1 MDVIEVIK
9 SRRSVRS
16 YSNKEVKHDDLVRIL
31 SSARYA
37 PSSGNIQN
45 WAFIVVRNS
54 SKREDI
60 SKACLDQRWMV
71 QAPVHIVV
79 CNEVSLAKRA
89 YGSRGESLYG
99 IQNCAALAQNLMLAA
114 CSLGLSTCWVG
125 SFDPETI
132 SRLLKIP
139 SGFTPQIIITLGYKS
154 DKTTSVAG
162 RHDLANMVFFDGWG
176 KRVIG
181 SELLLEK
188 ISKEAGKAHTEV
200 KKRIDK
206 KAIIEKIKRV
216 IKKK

>member
-1 MDVIEVIK
+1 MDVLEAIK

-16 YSNKEVKHDDLVRIL
+16 YSDKEVKHDAIVRVL
-31 SSARYA
+31 SFARYA

-45 WAFIVVRNS
+45 WAFIVVRDS

-60 SKACLDQRWMV
+60 SKACLNQRWMV

-79 CNEVSLAKRA
+79 CNEISLAKRA

-114 CSLGLSTCWVG
+114 YSLGLSTCWVG

-162 RHDLANMVFFDGWG
+162 RHDLANMVFFNGWG
-176 KRVIG
+176 SKVLG

-188 ISKEAGKAHTEV
+188 ISKETEKVHAGV
-200 KKRIDK
+200 KKKFDK
-206 KAIIEKIKRV
+206 KAIVEKIKSV
-216 IKKK
+216 IRKK